1 MIQDRLDW
9 HSLDGLVRVFVSIEF
24 IYTVFILILVLN
36 LNIFTIHYGFM
47 MNESMKIKWCK
58 NLLGVYLIASLDV

>member
-24 IYTVFILILVLN
+24 IYTVFILILVFILK
-36 LNIFTIHYGFM
+36 LILLFTM
-47 MNESMKIKWCK
+47 VS
-58 NLLGVYLIASLDV
+58 